1 MVFSPIPT
9 SELIQQDRE
18 HLIHPLFHPDE
29 HESPVI
35 FAQGKGAILTD
46 VDGHEYIDGLSC
58 LWNVAVGHGRTE
70 LAEAGRQQ
78 LQTLAYASN
87 YTGFSNIP
95 AIQLANELMKVV
107 YPNLRAVYFTSGG
120 AESNDSAIKTV
131 RFYWQTQGKTDKLKI
146 ISRIWGY
153 HGVTV
158 GAMSATGIAPYHK
171 NFGPLAPGHL
181 HIPPPYYY
189 RANTTANWE
198 EYGVEAANELEKAIL
213 AEGPDTVAAF
223 IAEPVQGAGG
233 VIPPPPTYFPRIR
246 EICDKYDVLFI
257 ADEVITGFG
266 RTGKMFALDHWG
278 VQPDVLTF
286 AKAITSGYLPLGGM
300 VVSDK
305 IHQAMM
311 DVPLGEKWMHAY
323 TYSGHPTCCAVGL
336 ANLRIIVEEKLPD
349 RAAVLGERLINGLK
363 SFSDHPMVGD
373 VRGLGLMAAVELVKD
388 KSTKENYPASVKLA
402 DRLAQEFRARGLYTR
417 ARGEVIMLAPPLMIP
432 EETLDR
438 AVEIVG
444 DTIDAVYNAVKSL

>member
-1 MVFSPIPT
+1 MVFSPISP

-18 HLIHPLFHPDE
+18 HLIHPLYHPDE
-29 HESPVI
+29 HESPII

-46 VDGHEYIDGLSC
+46 VEGNEYIDGLSC

-70 LAEAGRQQ
+70 LAEAGAQQ

-120 AESNDSAIKTV
+120 AESNDSAFKTA
-131 RFYWQTQGKTDKLKI
+131 RFYWKTKGKTDKVKI
-146 ISRIWGY
+146 ISRLWGY
-153 HGVTV
+153 HGVTI
-158 GAMSATGIAPYHK
+158 GAMSATGIPAYHK
-171 NFGPLAPGHL
+171 NFAPMVPGHI

-189 RANTTANWE
+189 RADTTANWE
-198 EYGVEAANELEKAIL
+198 EYGIEAANELEKAIL
-213 AEGPDTVAAF
+213 AEGADTVAAF

-266 RTGKMFALDHWG
+266 RTGKMFALEHWG
-278 VQPDVLTF
+278 VEPDILSF
-286 AKAITSGYLPLGGM
+286 AKAITSGYLPLGGI
-300 VVSDK
+300 VLSEKVHRA
-305 IHQAMM
+305 IL
-311 DVPLGEKWMHAY
+311 DVPPSEKWMHAY

-336 ANLRIIVEEKLPD
+336 ANLRIMVAEKLHE
-349 RAAVLGERLINGLK
+349 RAAVMGERMLKGLQA
-363 SFSDHPMVGD
+363 FSDHPMVGD
-373 VRGLGLMAAVELVKD
+373 VRGLGLMAAVELVAD
-388 KSTKENYPASVKLA
+388 KKTKESYPASAKLT
-402 DRLAQEFRARGLYTR
+402 DRLAQEFRNRGLYTR

-432 EETLDR
+432 EETLDK
-438 AVEIVG
+438 AVSIVG
-444 DTIDAVYNAVKSL
+444 DTIDAVYRAVK

>member
-1 MVFSPIPT
+1 MVFSEVSP

-18 HLIHPLFHPDE
+18 HLIHPLYHPDE
-29 HESPVI
+29 HESPII

-46 VDGHEYIDGLSC
+46 VEGHEYIDGLSC

-70 LAEAGRQQ
+70 LAEAGAQQ

-120 AESNDSAIKTV
+120 AESNDSAFKTV
-131 RFYWQTQGKTDKLKI
+131 RFYWKSKGYQDKVKI
-146 ISRIWGY
+146 ISRQWGY
-153 HGVTV
+153 HGVTI
-158 GAMSATGIAPYHK
+158 GAMSATGIPAYHK
-171 NFGPLAPGHL
+171 NFAPMVPGHI
-181 HIPPPYYY
+181 HIPAPYYY

-198 EYGVEAANELEKAIL
+198 EYGIEAANELEKAIL
-213 AEGPDTVAAF
+213 AEGADTVAAF

-266 RTGKMFALDHWG
+266 RTGKMFALEHWG
-278 VQPDVLTF
+278 VQPDILSF
-286 AKAITSGYLPLGGM
+286 AKAITSGYLPLGGI
-300 VVSDK
+300 VLSEKV
-305 IHQAMM
+305 HQAIM
-311 DVPLGEKWMHAY
+311 DVPPSEKWMHAY

-336 ANLRIIVEEKLPD
+336 ANLRIMIAEKLHE
-349 RAAVLGERLINGLK
+349 RAAVMGERLLK
-363 SFSDHPMVGD
+363 GFQAFSDHPMVGD
-373 VRGLGLMAAVELVKD
+373 VRGLGLMAAVELVAD
-388 KSTKENYPASVKLA
+388 KKTKEVYPASAKVA
-402 DRLAQEFRARGLYTR
+402 DRLAQEFRSRGLYTR
-417 ARGEVIMLAPPLMIP
+417 ARGEVIMMAPPLMIP
-432 EETLDR
+432 EDTLDQ
-438 AVEIVG
+438 AIKIVG
-444 DTIDAVYNAVKSL
+444 ESIEAVYQAVK

>member
-18 HLIHPLFHPDE
+18 HLIHPLYHPDE
-29 HESPVI
+29 HESPII

-46 VDGHEYIDGLSC
+46 VEGHEYIDGLSC
-58 LWNVAVGHGRTE
+58 LWNVALGHGRTE
-70 LAEAGRQQ
+70 LAEAGAQQ

-120 AESNDSAIKTV
+120 AESNDSAFKTV
-131 RFYWQTQGKTDKLKI
+131 RFYWKTQNKPDKVKI
-146 ISRIWGY
+146 ISRQWGY
-153 HGVTV
+153 HGVTI
-158 GAMSATGIAPYHK
+158 GAMSATGIPAYHK
-171 NFGPLAPGHL
+171 NFAPMVPGHI
-181 HIPPPYYY
+181 HIPAPYYY

-198 EYGVEAANELEKAIL
+198 EYGIEAANELEKAIL
-213 AEGPDTVAAF
+213 AEGADTVAAF

-266 RTGKMFALDHWG
+266 RTGKMFALEHWG
-278 VQPDVLTF
+278 VQPDILSF
-286 AKAITSGYLPLGGM
+286 AKAITSGYLPLGGI
-300 VVSDK
+300 VISDR

-311 DVPLGEKWMHAY
+311 DVPPADKWMHAY

-336 ANLRIIVEEKLPD
+336 ANLRIMVAEKLHE
-349 RAAVLGERLINGLK
+349 RAAVMGERMLEGLK
-363 SFSDHPMVGD
+363 AYADHPMVGD

-388 KSTKENYPASVKLA
+388 KGTKEVYPASAKVA

-432 EETLDR
+432 EETLDK
-438 AVEIVG
+438 AVKIVG
-444 DTIDAVYNAVKSL
+444 DTIDAVYNAVK